1 ESGILYGSAQTMHL
15 TITGGDVGGSTGF
28 ERSKNR
34 LLNKIA
40 TLEVSEEEMTTLV
53 DRYGGNAGKVLSIF
67 EEQHEKANY
76 MDPVVLAEL
85 IYAIEEELTYTPSDF
100 FIRRTSALF
109 FDIDWVRT
117 HKDGVIRYMS

>member
-1 ESGILYGSAQTMHL
+1 
-15 TITGGDVGGSTGF
+15 
-28 ERSKNR
+28 
-34 LLNKIA
+34 
-40 TLEVSEEEMTTLV
+40 EEEMTTLV
-53 DRYGGNAGKVLSIF
+53 DRCGGNAEKVLSIF

-76 MDPVVLAEL
+76 MDPVVLSEL

-117 HKDGVIRYMS
+117 HKDGVISYMSEVFEWDEATKLRYTDELEAAIEEAALTKLG